1 MKRGEKLLVFPV
13 FEADC
18 PRLW

>member
-1 MKRGEKLLVFPV
+1 MKCGEKLLVFPV

>member
-1 MKRGEKLLVFPV
+1 MKSGEKLLVFPV

-18 PRLW
+18 LHLW